1 MIRTSMT
8 ATFSPIFRLLVV
20 SACSCLV
27 GVSVATADVTDFART
42 TNPLTTSQQQQLQSF
57 IDTELRA
64 LQSAEPKV
72 VVRAR
77 KTLVAPLVRVGTS
90 AVFREA
96 FGDIYMQSARTL
108 LTDTGF
114 QAANAAQVLAFV
126 RTGASN
132 EKLASLLTNPAS
144 TAAGAEATRIA
155 ASSMLVLSLR
165 TTSSQLIR
173 PRQYNAI
180 VRSIDTGSAT
190 ENNWVVL
197 QHEVEALAAIASS
210 AAPDDIRK
218 SAIEAETKVLTTTLD
233 RIAKGD
239 SLAIARSVSPI
250 ILTLRHQYL
259 NLSGAMRRTF
269 AVATLPSLLR
279 VVDAGNRAWEPLQKQ
294 SGLAEA
300 YGEAISQ
307 AAVLA
312 RLVLGPDSTAA
323 PSGDPAEAWR
333 SGDQSG
339 YGRAARSWMQLAQG

>member
-1 MIRTSMT
+1 MT
-8 ATFSPIFRLLVV
+8 VKFSPIFRLLFVF
-20 SACSCLV
+20 ACSCLV
-27 GVSVATADVTDFART
+27 GVSAATADVNDFART

-57 IDTELRA
+57 IDTGLRG
-64 LQSAEPKV
+64 LQSAEPKA

-77 KTLVAPLVRVGTS
+77 KKLVAPLVRVGTS

-96 FGDIYMQSARTL
+96 YGDIFMQSGRAL

-144 TAAGAEATRIA
+144 TAPGAEATRIA

-165 TTSSQLIR
+165 TTSPELIR

-197 QHEVEALAAIASS
+197 QHEVEALAAIGSNS
-210 AAPDDIRK
+210 NVPDDIQK
-218 SAIEAETKVLTTTLD
+218 SAIEGEMKVLTATLD

-259 NLSGAMRRTF
+259 NLSGPMRRTF
-269 AVATLPSLLR
+269 AAATLPSLLR

-300 YGEAISQ
+300 YGDAISQ

-323 PSGDPAEAWR
+323 PSGDPADAWR